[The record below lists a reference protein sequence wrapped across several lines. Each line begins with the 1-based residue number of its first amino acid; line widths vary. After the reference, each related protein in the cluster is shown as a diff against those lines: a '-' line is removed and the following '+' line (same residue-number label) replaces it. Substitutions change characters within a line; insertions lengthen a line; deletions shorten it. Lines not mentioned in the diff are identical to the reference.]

1 MARQLP
7 GPICPLAP
15 HGTESGR
22 TGTLIGPA
30 DTAASG
36 PLPGLHQKPQGPGE
50 TGPRCA
56 RRLRPSCEAAV
67 PPPRARSRCPG
78 RAKLVSVKNPKDM
91 GLATRNW
98 ARLHS
103 AEGAS
108 PPHSHQTAR
117 PRAPAVPT
125 RRWASRRRAEVGPMG
140 TTRSRGSGPCMHRH
154 VCACVRACYV
164 CGAAGTRQ
172 GCASRT
178 ERGWRRGRRAP
189 QRVAWTRSL
198 REQRPCPQA
207 PVTAGGAAPGAAGSR
222 RIFPPTRPKGRLQP
236 QSRLQAAGPPLCPAV
251 PGKGHEA
258 GHHQR
263 QHGAGGASPPP
274 G

>member
-1 MARQLP
+1 MRPPSAALVRSRRPTAQSTQPLSRESQARKCQKSK
-7 GPICPLAP
+7 G
-15 HGTESGR
+15 HGLSDEELG
-22 TGTLIGPA
+22 
-30 DTAASG
+30 
-36 PLPGLHQKPQGPGE
+36 
-50 TGPRCA
+50 
-56 RRLRPSCEAAV
+56 EAAL
-67 PPPRARSRCPG
+67 RRG
-78 RAKLVSVKNPKDM
+78 
-91 GLATRNW
+91 GLATPQSPDGLSQGPR
-98 ARLHS
+98 RPHS
-103 AEGAS
+103 APGEQAEGGSRPHGNHEEPGFRPMHA
-108 PPHSHQTAR
+108 PPR
-117 PRAPAVPT
+117 
-125 RRWASRRRAEVGPMG
+125 
-140 TTRSRGSGPCMHRH
+140 
-154 VCACVRACYV
+154 VCVRACVRACHV

-222 RIFPPTRPKGRLQP
+222 SIFPPTRPKGRLQP

>member
-1 MARQLP
+1 MAWAHAPPSRSCRLGGCCARRGHPPLERLRRGTPPQEAGVGAWGQGRLQLMARQLP
-7 GPICPLAP
+7 GPVCPLAP

-125 RRWASRRRAEVGPMG
+125 RRRASRRRAEVGPMG

-154 VCACVRACYV
+154 VCACVRACV
-164 CGAAGTRQ
+164 
-172 GCASRT
+172 
-178 ERGWRRGRRAP
+178 
-189 QRVAWTRSL
+189 
-198 REQRPCPQA
+198 
-207 PVTAGGAAPGAAGSR
+207 PVMC
-222 RIFPPTRPKGRLQP
+222 
-236 QSRLQAAGPPLCPAV
+236 AGPRALARAVRPELNGADAEGGGPRSEWPGRGPCGSSGPA
-251 PGKGHEA
+251 HR
-258 GHHQR
+258 HQ
-263 QHGAGGASPPP
+263 
-274 G
+274 